1 MALEEDR
8 DWQRL
13 DKWLWCARF
22 MKIRAACTRFVA
34 EGSVRINRQPT
45 DKPHA
50 KLRPGDVLTLPVTGG
65 VRVIRVLALAA
76 RRGPAPEARRLYEE
90 IGDPVP
96 ATATEPSVVACAP
109 DESSAYRHLVIGPTP
124 DKERL

>member
-1 MALEEDR
+1 
-8 DWQRL
+8 
-13 DKWLWCARF
+13 
-22 MKIRAACTRFVA
+22 VA
-34 EGSVRINRQPT
+34 EGKIRINRQPT

-50 KLRPGDVLTLPVTGG
+50 RLRPGDVLTLPLAGC
-65 VRVIRVLALAA
+65 VRVIRVRALAA

-90 IGDPVP
+90 IGDPLLAV
-96 ATATEPSVVACAP
+96 AAEASVVACAP

>member
-1 MALEEDR
+1 MAQEEDR

-22 MKIRAACTRFVA
+22 MKVRAACARWVA

-50 KLRPGDVLTLPVTGG
+50 RVRPGDVLTLPAPDG

-76 RRGPAPEARRLYEE
+76 RRGPAPEARQLYAE
-90 IGDPVP
+90 INDPMLAP
-96 ATATEPSVVACAP
+96 TTDEAVVACAA
-109 DESSAYRHLVIGPTP
+109 DKSSAYRHLAIGPTP

>member
-1 MALEEDR
+1 VPEEDR

-22 MKIRAACTRFVA
+22 MKVRAACTRWVA

-50 KLRPGDVLTLPVTGG
+50 KLRPGDVLTLPVAGG

-76 RRGPAPEARRLYEE
+76 RRGPAPEARQLYDE
-90 IGDPVP
+90 IGDKVL
-96 ATATEPSVVACAP
+96 AGAAHTGVVACAAA
-109 DESSAYRHLVIGPTP
+109 EESAYRHLVIGPTP